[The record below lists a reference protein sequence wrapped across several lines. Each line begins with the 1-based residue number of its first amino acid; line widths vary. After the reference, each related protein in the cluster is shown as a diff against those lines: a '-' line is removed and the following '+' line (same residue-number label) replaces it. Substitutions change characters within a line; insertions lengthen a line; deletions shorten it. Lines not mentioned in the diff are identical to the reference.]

1 VIHFLCGDPASS
13 LIMGSHQLPLP
24 FGTPMVMMMIL
35 VRDGLP
41 LLEPYIQIKSE
52 KNGYHHQENENLY
65 PF

>member
-1 VIHFLCGDPASS
+1 